1 MNKLKLLT
9 LSFLLLSLF
18 TFAQQNDSNKDPQPY
33 IEVTGTAEIVIVP
46 DEIYIGIIIRESY
59 VNKIKVTVEEQDEK
73 LKAVIK
79 SLGID
84 LSNLYLS
91 DANADYV
98 KVRRRKK
105 DMLTRKD
112 YTLKVADAPTV
123 NSVFQELDKLDIR
136 DAFISRTHHSKMD
149 SLRKEVKI
157 MAIKAAKAKADYL
170 LEAIGE
176 QTGKPLIIKENEI
189 YPSRMYEGEGE
200 NSNSNGSRSNSRVT
214 VITETDADDSD
225 IAFKKIKIQ
234 TGIYVKFSI
243 K

>member
-1 MNKLKLLT
+1 MKKLLS
-9 LSFLLLSLF
+9 LSFLLLSVL
-18 TFAQQNDSNKDPQPY
+18 TFAQQTDSNKDPQPY
-33 IEVTGTAEIVIVP
+33 IEVTGTAEIVIIP

-59 VNKIKVTVEEQDEK
+59 LNKVKVTVEEKDEK

-112 YTLKVADAPTV
+112 YTLKVTDAGTV
-123 NSVFQELDKLDIR
+123 NSVFQELEKLEIT

-176 QTGKPLIIKENEI
+176 QTGKPLIIRENEI

-200 NSNSNGSRSNSRVT
+200 NSNGSRSISRVT
-214 VITETDADDSD
+214 VITENDVDDSD

-234 TGIYVKFSI
+234 TGIYIKFSI